1 MDRAGIA
8 VIVTLALG
16 RTKGLPLIVL
26 LLPLLLSG
34 CLSFS
39 SSDPKPPE
47 SRTTVT
53 VPSLPQ
59 PSETR

>member
-1 MDRAGIA
+1 M
-8 VIVTLALG
+8 
-16 RTKGLPLIVL
+16 GLRLTVL

-47 SRTTVT
+47 SHTTVL
-53 VPSLPQ
+53 VPPPPP